1 MWNHAVEQRVTV
13 TRDSGVRTGKVIAA
27 TEGDV
32 TIKYDDNGHDEVMA
46 QDAPELSDADATP
59 AVERPKPLP

>member
-1 MWNHAVEQRVTV
+1 MWTYAVGQRVKV
-13 TRDSGVRTGKVIAA
+13 TRASGVRTGHVTAA

-59 AVERPKPLP
+59 AVEPPKAL